1 MVKATNDAMQSLMIG
16 RLDRKSWWICPER
29 NGPSISYSTLP
40 LCFCVAGPRIFH
52 QFAQLHPVKGKAVK
66 PAKPRLVQPSQEKQ
80 PHLREKSMFLGSLGS
95 NANGVP
101 MVVWHGTVNCDWSPI
116 DILYLSIWVCL
127 KIRYITKKGYLIREQ
142 YTELLGLGV
151 PHFQTNPYDPIWTH
165 M

>member
-16 RLDRKSWWICPER
+16 RLDRKSWWICRER

-40 LCFCVAGPRIFH
+40 LCFCEAGPRICH
-52 QFAQLHPVKGKAVK
+52 EFAQLHPVKGKAVK

-95 NANGVP
+95 NANGMP
-101 MVVWHGTVNCDWSPI
+101 MVVWHVGELWLVAN
-116 DILYLSIWVCL
+116 LYSIFINMGVSEN
-127 KIRYITKKGYLIREQ
+127 RVYHKKGYLIREQ
-142 YTELLGLGV
+142 YNELLGLGV